1 METIKL
7 KKEKTMAINITAPEL
22 RELKPRIVVL
32 GVGGAGGN
40 AINNMIDSGIQGVE
54 FVAAN
59 TDAQDLKKNKADCKI
74 QLGANLTRGLGAGA
88 KADIGQAAADES
100 MNEIINLLQGAN
112 MVFVTAGMGG
122 GTGTGAAPV
131 IAKAAKDLNILTV
144 AVVTKPF
151 MFEGPGR
158 IRVAEA
164 GLENLSK
171 VVDTSIIIPNQNL
184 FKIADD
190 KTTFP
195 QAFRMADNV
204 LMHGVRGITD
214 LIVQPG
220 LMNLDFA
227 DIETIMSGMGKAMMG
242 TGEAEGEKRAE
253 LASEAAINNPL
264 IDDYTLKGAKGLL
277 VNITGGNDIT
287 LFEVDE
293 AANKIRAEVDPT
305 ADILIGSTI
314 DESMNGKVRVSI
326 VVTGLGGEVVK
337 NKPTLSVVQ
346 NRNHGY
352 SRPNLFNNAHSP
364 YSNYSQ
370 QAFTQNGHQANLS
383 NAPMASATTNHSA
396 PISGSNALDVNSIYK
411 TEQNVTH
418 EINTNY
424 EELQKSAP
432 IDNSVTEDFIS
443 EDQNFDS
450 LDASSIEEQSS
461 LNIEENTIENNN
473 VETENA
479 APQLFTG
486 DEEIRDHDQEK
497 SLADEIDTDL
507 SDINFDDKDDLEIPA
522 FLRRQTN

>member
-1 METIKL
+1 
-7 KKEKTMAINITAPEL
+7 MAINIAAPEL

-40 AINNMIDSGIQGVE
+40 AINNMIEAGIQGVE

-184 FKIADD
+184 FKIADE

-242 TGEAEGEKRAE
+242 TGEAEGDKRATM
-253 LASEAAINNPL
+253 ASEAAINNPL

-293 AANKIRAEVDPT
+293 AANKIRAEVDPS

-314 DESMNGKVRVSI
+314 DESMNGKIRVSI
-326 VVTGLGGEVVK
+326 VVTGLGGEVIR

-346 NRNHGY
+346 SRNQGY
-352 SRPNLFNNAHSP
+352 SKANLFNSFPANQNYGYTGYNTQPNSSPNAAQM
-364 YSNYSQ
+364 SNTM
-370 QAFTQNGHQANLS
+370 FTS
-383 NAPMASATTNHSA
+383 TATVGA
-396 PISGSNALDVNSIYK
+396 NALDVGSLQETTKNI
-411 TEQNVTH
+411 TP
-418 EINTNY
+418 EIKTNY
-424 EELQKSAP
+424 QEIQQE
-432 IDNSVTEDFIS
+432 VIS
-443 EDQNFDS
+443 ESLGQDDLLKDEQKLDNFETQDIQNTFDH
-450 LDASSIEEQSS
+450 
-461 LNIEENTIENNN
+461 
-473 VETENA
+473 ETEEKTLNDQLDEVQTES
-479 APQLFTG
+479 PLLFTG
-486 DEEIRDHDQEK
+486 DEEVAETNEDL
-497 SLADEIDTDL
+497 STSADLETDL

>member
-1 METIKL
+1 
-7 KKEKTMAINITAPEL
+7 MAINIAAPEL

-40 AINNMIDSGIQGVE
+40 AINNMIEAGIQGVE

-100 MNEIINLLQGAN
+100 MNEIINLLQGAI
-112 MVFVTAGMGG
+112 MVFVTAGLGG
-122 GTGTGAAPV
+122 GTGNGADPV

-184 FKIADD
+184 FKIADE

-242 TGEAEGEKRAE
+242 TGEAEGDKRATM
-253 LASEAAINNPL
+253 ASEAAINNPL

-293 AANKIRAEVDPT
+293 AANKIRAEVDPS

-314 DESMNGKVRVSI
+314 DESMTGKIRVSI
-326 VVTGLGGEVVK
+326 VVTGLGGEVIR
-337 NKPTLSVVQ
+337 NKPTLSIVQ
-346 NRNHGY
+346 SRNQGY
-352 SRPNLFNNAHSP
+352 SKANLFNSFPANQNYGYTGYNTQPNSSPNAAQM
-364 YSNYSQ
+364 SNTMFVS
-370 QAFTQNGHQANLS
+370 T
-383 NAPMASATTNHSA
+383 ATA
-396 PISGSNALDVNSIYK
+396 GANALDVGSLQETTKNIAP
-411 TEQNVTH
+411 
-418 EINTNY
+418 EIKTNY
-424 EELQKSAP
+424 QEIQQE
-432 IDNSVTEDFIS
+432 VIS
-443 EDQNFDS
+443 ESLGQDDLLKDEQKLDNFETQDIQNTFDH
-450 LDASSIEEQSS
+450 
-461 LNIEENTIENNN
+461 
-473 VETENA
+473 ETEEKTLNNQLDEVQTES
-479 APQLFTG
+479 PLLFTG
-486 DEEIRDHDQEK
+486 DEEVAETNEDL
-497 SLADEIDTDL
+497 STSADLETDL

>member
-1 METIKL
+1 
-7 KKEKTMAINITAPEL
+7 MAINITAPEL

-40 AINNMIDSGIQGVE
+40 AINNMIDAGIQGVE

-74 QLGANLTRGLGAGA
+74 QLGANLTRGLGAGS

-144 AVVTKPF
+144 GVVTKPF
-151 MFEGPGR
+151 MYEGPGR

-164 GLENLSK
+164 GLENLLR

-184 FKIADD
+184 FKIADE
-190 KTTFP
+190 KTP
-195 QAFRMADNV
+195 LIHAFKMADNV

-214 LIVQPG
+214 LIVRPG

-242 TGEAEGEKRAE
+242 TGEAEGDNRAII
-253 LASEAAINNPL
+253 ASDAAINNPL

-293 AANKIRAEVDPT
+293 AANKIRAEVDPG
-305 ADILIGSTI
+305 ADILIGNTI
-314 DESMNGKVRVSI
+314 DEAMTGKVRVSI

-337 NKPTLSVVQ
+337 NRPTLSVVQ
-346 NRNHGY
+346 TRNGY
-352 SRPNLFNNAHSP
+352 SAQNLPNSNTTNTQQKNNYEAYMSNQP
-364 YSNYSQ
+364 YSPSMTPNSSLST
-370 QAFTQNGHQANLS
+370 TQN
-383 NAPMASATTNHSA
+383 MR
-396 PISGSNALDVNSIYK
+396 ISGANALDLGSMSETSKNITPDIKTNYSEIQDSVK
-411 TEQNVTH
+411 TEEPIFDDFLRDESNL
-418 EINTNY
+418 NN
-424 EELQKSAP
+424 
-432 IDNSVTEDFIS
+432 IDNDVIKSQSFNNEKS
-443 EDQNFDS
+443 MDQFAEEKNF
-450 LDASSIEEQSS
+450 
-461 LNIEENTIENNN
+461 
-473 VETENA
+473 ETQ
-479 APQLFTG
+479 QLFTG
-486 DEEIRDHDQEK
+486 DEEVFETGEFVKENRE
-497 SLADEIDTDL
+497 ETDL
-507 SDINFDDKDDLEIPA
+507 SDLDFDDRDDLEIPA

>member
-1 METIKL
+1 
-7 KKEKTMAINITAPEL
+7 MAINITAPEL

-40 AINNMIDSGIQGVE
+40 AINNMIDAGIQGVE

-74 QLGANLTRGLGAGA
+74 QLGANLTRGLGAGS

-144 AVVTKPF
+144 GVVSKPF
-151 MFEGPGR
+151 MYEGPGR

-164 GLENLSK
+164 GLENLLR

-184 FKIADD
+184 FKIADE
-190 KTTFP
+190 KTP
-195 QAFRMADNV
+195 LIHAFKMADNV

-214 LIVQPG
+214 LIVRPG

-242 TGEAEGEKRAE
+242 TGEAEGDNRAVI
-253 LASEAAINNPL
+253 ASDAAINNPL

-293 AANKIRAEVDPT
+293 AANKIRAEVDPG
-305 ADILIGSTI
+305 ADILIGNTI
-314 DESMNGKVRVSI
+314 DEAMTGKVRVSI
-326 VVTGLGGEVVK
+326 VVTGLGGEIVK

-346 NRNHGY
+346 GRNG
-352 SRPNLFNNAHSP
+352 
-364 YSNYSQ
+364 YSQ
-370 QAFTQNGHQANLS
+370 QNLTINNNTNVQHKNNYAAYMSNQPYTTPSMPNTNMSAAQNTHV
-383 NAPMASATTNHSA
+383 
-396 PISGSNALDVNSIYK
+396 SGANALDLGSVNETNQNITPDIKTNYREIQENAK
-411 TEQNVTH
+411 TEDPT
-418 EINTNY
+418 I
-424 EELQKSAP
+424 
-432 IDNSVTEDFIS
+432 EDFWR
-443 EDQNFDS
+443 DKQ
-450 LDASSIEEQSS
+450 S
-461 LNIEENTIENNN
+461 LNDNNENIVFETQTFNSEKSMDQYANEENF
-473 VETENA
+473 ET
-479 APQLFTG
+479 PQLFTG
-486 DEEIRDHDQEK
+486 DDDFQETEDRSHENREE
-497 SLADEIDTDL
+497 TDL
-507 SDINFDDKDDLEIPA
+507 SDLDFDDKDDLEIPA

>member
-1 METIKL
+1 MP
-7 KKEKTMAINITAPEL
+7 INISAPEL

-40 AINNMIDSGIQGVE
+40 AINNMIDAGIQGVE

-144 AVVTKPF
+144 GVVTKPF

-164 GLENLSK
+164 GLENLLK

-184 FKIADD
+184 FKIADE
-190 KTTFP
+190 KTP
-195 QAFRMADNV
+195 LVHAFKMADNV

-214 LIVQPG
+214 LIVRPG

-242 TGEAEGEKRAE
+242 TGEAEGDNRAVI
-253 LASEAAINNPL
+253 ASEAAINNPL

-277 VNITGGNDIT
+277 VNITGGTDIT

-293 AANKIRAEVDPT
+293 AANKIRAEVDPA

-314 DESMNGKVRVSI
+314 DETMNGKVRVSI

-337 NKPTLSVVQ
+337 NRPTLSVVQ
-346 NRNHGY
+346 SRNSGFA
-352 SRPNLFNNAHSP
+352 RQNLFNTVNPNSDYQKNNYTAYMANQPYEPSSAPSMSSNNGSIEGANALNLNTVE
-364 YSNYSQ
+364 YSNQ
-370 QAFTQNGHQANLS
+370 G
-383 NAPMASATTNHSA
+383 TTPN
-396 PISGSNALDVNSIYK
+396 IK
-411 TEQNVTH
+411 
-418 EINTNY
+418 TNY
-424 EELQKSAP
+424 QEIQESYKNDDLELKEFLVEDEKNFR
-432 IDNSVTEDFIS
+432 DNQIFED
-443 EDQNFDS
+443 EN
-450 LDASSIEEQSS
+450 S
-461 LNIEENTIENNN
+461 LNINDDIQKNDEENF
-473 VETENA
+473 ET
-479 APQLFTG
+479 PQLFSG
-486 DEEIRDHDQEK
+486 DDEIQEGN
-497 SLADEIDTDL
+497 DENQSEKIDTDL
-507 SDINFDDKDDLEIPA
+507 SNLNFDDDDDLEIPA

>member
-1 METIKL
+1 
-7 KKEKTMAINITAPEL
+7 MAINITAPEL

-40 AINNMIDSGIQGVE
+40 AINNMIDAGIQGVE

-74 QLGANLTRGLGAGA
+74 QLGANLTRGLGAGS

-144 AVVTKPF
+144 GVVTKPF
-151 MFEGPGR
+151 MYEGPGR

-164 GLENLSK
+164 GLENLLR

-184 FKIADD
+184 FKIADE
-190 KTTFP
+190 KTP
-195 QAFRMADNV
+195 LVHAFKMADNV

-214 LIVQPG
+214 LIVRPG

-242 TGEAEGEKRAE
+242 TGEAEGDNRAVI
-253 LASEAAINNPL
+253 ASDAAINNPL

-293 AANKIRAEVDPT
+293 AANKIRAEVDPG
-305 ADILIGSTI
+305 ADILIGNTI
-314 DESMNGKVRVSI
+314 DEAMTGKVRVSI

-346 NRNHGY
+346 NRNGY
-352 SRPNLFNNAHSP
+352 SGQNLFNNNSTNQQQPNSYAAYMSNQP
-364 YSNYSQ
+364 YMPTSVTNPTMST
-370 QAFTQNGHQANLS
+370 AQNTHV
-383 NAPMASATTNHSA
+383 
-396 PISGSNALDVNSIYK
+396 SGANALDLGTINQSNQSITPDIK
-411 TEQNVTH
+411 
-418 EINTNY
+418 TNY
-424 EELQKSAP
+424 QEIQDNIKIEDPIEQDFLKDEPNLNNNHEVNTFEEKS
-432 IDNSVTEDFIS
+432 INEDKNMYQLS
-443 EDQNFDS
+443 E
-450 LDASSIEEQSS
+450 
-461 LNIEENTIENNN
+461 EENLE
-473 VETENA
+473 
-479 APQLFTG
+479 APQLFTSD
-486 DEEIRDHDQEK
+486 DELPQIEDVNQANRE
-497 SLADEIDTDL
+497 DTDL
-507 SDINFDDKDDLEIPA
+507 SDLDFDDKDDLEIPA

>member
-1 METIKL
+1 
-7 KKEKTMAINITAPEL
+7 MAINITAPEL

-40 AINNMIDSGIQGVE
+40 AINNMIDAGIQGVE

-158 IRVAEA
+158 IRVADA
-164 GLENLSK
+164 GLENLTK
-171 VVDTSIIIPNQNL
+171 VVDTSIIIPNQHL
-184 FKIADD
+184 FKIADE

-195 QAFRMADNV
+195 QAFKMADNV

-242 TGEAEGEKRAE
+242 TGEAEGDNRAV
-253 LASEAAINNPL
+253 LASDAAINNPL

-293 AANKIRAEVDPT
+293 AANKIRAEVDPS

-314 DESMNGKVRVSI
+314 DETMSGKVRVSI
-326 VVTGLGGEVVK
+326 VVTGLGGEV
-337 NKPTLSVVQ
+337 NRAKPTLSVVQ
-346 NRNHGY
+346 NRNNGY
-352 SRPNLFNNAHSP
+352 VRPNSFANTQTP
-364 YSNYSQ
+364 YSNFQPSAY
-370 QAFTQNGHQANLS
+370 APQANQMSPTMS
-383 NAPMASATTNHSA
+383 NTSASTLGA
-396 PISGSNALDVNSIYK
+396 NALDVS
-411 TEQNVTH
+411 NVEDNQQIIH
-418 EINTNY
+418 PEVKTNY
-424 EELQKSAP
+424 QQIQDTIPVEDPAVENFLQNEKVDHSTNDLELN
-432 IDNSVTEDFIS
+432 DH
-443 EDQNFDS
+443 
-450 LDASSIEEQSS
+450 QSS
-461 LNIEENTIENNN
+461 LQLDDMIENDQEASPQLFSGDEGITETNDMSSEENT
-473 VETENA
+473 
-479 APQLFTG
+479 
-486 DEEIRDHDQEK
+486 
-497 SLADEIDTDL
+497 EIDTDL
-507 SDINFDDKDDLEIPA
+507 SELNFDDKDDLEIPA

>member
-1 METIKL
+1 
-7 KKEKTMAINITAPEL
+7 MAINITAPEL

-40 AINNMIDSGIQGVE
+40 AINNMIDAGIQGVE

-74 QLGANLTRGLGAGA
+74 QLGANLTRGLGAGS

-144 AVVTKPF
+144 GVVTKPF
-151 MFEGPGR
+151 MYEGPGR

-164 GLENLSK
+164 GLENLLR

-184 FKIADD
+184 FKIADE
-190 KTTFP
+190 KTP
-195 QAFRMADNV
+195 LIHAFKMADNV

-214 LIVQPG
+214 LIVRPG

-242 TGEAEGEKRAE
+242 TGEAEGDNRAVI
-253 LASEAAINNPL
+253 ASDAAINNPL

-293 AANKIRAEVDPT
+293 AANKIRAEVDPG
-305 ADILIGSTI
+305 ADILIGNTI
-314 DESMNGKVRVSI
+314 DEAMTGKVRVSI

-346 NRNHGY
+346 SRNG
-352 SRPNLFNNAHSP
+352 
-364 YSNYSQ
+364 YSQ
-370 QAFTQNGHQANLS
+370 QNLTINNNANMQHKNNFAAYMSNQPYTTSTIPNTNMSVAQNTHVSGANALELGSVSQAN
-383 NAPMASATTNHSA
+383 
-396 PISGSNALDVNSIYK
+396 
-411 TEQNVTH
+411 QNVTPD
-418 EINTNY
+418 IKTNY
-424 EELQKSAP
+424 REIQENVK
-432 IDNSVTEDFIS
+432 TEDPAIEDFLRDEQSLNNNNENVVFETQTLNS
-443 EDQNFDS
+443 EKSMDQFANEENFD
-450 LDASSIEEQSS
+450 
-461 LNIEENTIENNN
+461 T
-473 VETENA
+473 
-479 APQLFTG
+479 PQLFTG
-486 DEEIRDHDQEK
+486 DDDIQETEDY
-497 SLADEIDTDL
+497 SSENREDTDL
-507 SDINFDDKDDLEIPA
+507 SDLDFDDKDDLEIPA

>member
-1 METIKL
+1 
-7 KKEKTMAINITAPEL
+7 MAINITAPEL

-40 AINNMIDSGIQGVE
+40 AINNMIDAGIQGVE

-74 QLGANLTRGLGAGA
+74 QLGANLTRGLGAGS

-144 AVVTKPF
+144 GVVTKPF
-151 MFEGPGR
+151 MYEGPGR

-164 GLENLSK
+164 GLENLLR

-184 FKIADD
+184 FKIADE
-190 KTTFP
+190 KTP
-195 QAFRMADNV
+195 LIHAFKMADNV

-214 LIVQPG
+214 LIVRPG

-242 TGEAEGEKRAE
+242 TGEAEGDNRAVI
-253 LASEAAINNPL
+253 ASDAAINNPL

-293 AANKIRAEVDPT
+293 AANKIRAEVDPG
-305 ADILIGSTI
+305 ADILIGNTI
-314 DESMNGKVRVSI
+314 DEAMTGKVRVSI

-346 NRNHGY
+346 SRN
-352 SRPNLFNNAHSP
+352 
-364 YSNYSQ
+364 NYSQ
-370 QAFTQNGHQANLS
+370 QNLTINNNTNLQHKNNYTAYMSNQPYTASSMPNTNMSAAQNTQV
-383 NAPMASATTNHSA
+383 
-396 PISGSNALDVNSIYK
+396 SGANALDLGSVSEANQNITPDIKTNYKEIQENVK
-411 TEQNVTH
+411 TEDPA
-418 EINTNY
+418 I
-424 EELQKSAP
+424 
-432 IDNSVTEDFIS
+432 EDFLRDDQCLNNNNENVVFETQTLNS
-443 EDQNFDS
+443 EKSMDQFAN
-450 LDASSIEEQSS
+450 
-461 LNIEENTIENNN
+461 EENF
-473 VETENA
+473 ET
-479 APQLFTG
+479 PQLFTG
-486 DEEIRDHDQEK
+486 DDDIQDKEDHSHEGR
-497 SLADEIDTDL
+497 EDTDL
-507 SDINFDDKDDLEIPA
+507 SDLDFDDKDDLEIPA

>member
-1 METIKL
+1 
-7 KKEKTMAINITAPEL
+7 MAINITAPEL

-40 AINNMIDSGIQGVE
+40 AINNMIDAGIQGVE

-74 QLGANLTRGLGAGA
+74 QLGANLTRGLGAGS

-131 IAKAAKDLNILTV
+131 IAKAARDLNILTV

-184 FKIADD
+184 FKIADE

-195 QAFRMADNV
+195 QAFKMADNV

-227 DIETIMSGMGKAMMG
+227 DIETIMSSMGKAMMG
-242 TGEAEGEKRAE
+242 TGEAEGDKRAVM
-253 LASEAAINNPL
+253 AAEAAIMNPL

-277 VNITGGNDIT
+277 INITGGNDIT

-293 AANKIRAEVDPT
+293 AANKIRAEVDPS

-326 VVTGLGGEVVK
+326 VATGLGGEVAK
-337 NKPTLSVVQ
+337 SKPTLSVVSHAQ
-346 NRNHGY
+346 SRNKGY
-352 SRPNLFNNAHSP
+352 GHSKPNLFSNGQTFNP
-364 YSNYSQ
+364 YNYGINS
-370 QAFTQNGHQANLS
+370 AASTA
-383 NAPMASATTNHSA
+383 APTAGAT
-396 PISGSNALDVNSIYK
+396 ALNMNTVQH
-411 TEQNVTH
+411 TEQVLSENVKTSYQKIQ
-418 EINTNY
+418 ETAPVTNY
-424 EELQKSAP
+424 QQNVEL
-432 IDNSVTEDFIS
+432 SVNEKIS
-443 EDQNFDS
+443 EDF
-450 LDASSIEEQSS
+450 LTSSDQSS
-461 LNIEENTIENNN
+461 LDLNEPISDESPKLFSGDEDLQENQNSNIESSFNDN
-473 VETENA
+473 
-479 APQLFTG
+479 Q
-486 DEEIRDHDQEK
+486 
-497 SLADEIDTDL
+497 IDADL
-507 SDINFDDKDDLEIPA
+507 SDIDFDDKDDLEIPA

>member
-40 AINNMIDSGIQGVE
+40 AINNMIESGIQGVE

-287 LFEVDE
+287 LF
-293 AANKIRAEVDPT
+293 T
-305 ADILIGSTI
+305 
-314 DESMNGKVRVSI
+314 
-326 VVTGLGGEVVK
+326 
-337 NKPTLSVVQ
+337 
-346 NRNHGY
+346 
-352 SRPNLFNNAHSP
+352 
-364 YSNYSQ
+364 
-370 QAFTQNGHQANLS
+370 
-383 NAPMASATTNHSA
+383 
-396 PISGSNALDVNSIYK
+396 
-411 TEQNVTH
+411 
-418 EINTNY
+418 
-424 EELQKSAP
+424 
-432 IDNSVTEDFIS
+432 
-443 EDQNFDS
+443 
-450 LDASSIEEQSS
+450 ASSTSKS
-461 LNIEENTIENNN
+461 
-473 VETENA
+473 
-479 APQLFTG
+479 F
-486 DEEIRDHDQEK
+486 K
-497 SLADEIDTDL
+497 SLPPVI
-507 SDINFDDKDDLEIPA
+507 F
-522 FLRRQTN
+522 TNNPLAPFNV

>member
-1 METIKL
+1 
-7 KKEKTMAINITAPEL
+7 MAINITAPEL

-40 AINNMIDSGIQGVE
+40 AINNMIDAGIQGVE

-74 QLGANLTRGLGAGA
+74 QLGANLTRGLGAGS

-144 AVVTKPF
+144 GVVTKPF
-151 MFEGPGR
+151 MYEGPGR

-164 GLENLSK
+164 GLENLLR

-184 FKIADD
+184 FKIADE
-190 KTTFP
+190 KTP
-195 QAFRMADNV
+195 LIHAFKMADNV

-214 LIVQPG
+214 LIVRPG

-242 TGEAEGEKRAE
+242 TGEAEGDNRAVV
-253 LASEAAINNPL
+253 ASDAAINNPL

-293 AANKIRAEVDPT
+293 AANKIRAEVDPG
-305 ADILIGSTI
+305 ADILIGNTI
-314 DESMNGKVRVSI
+314 DEAMTGKVRVSI

-346 NRNHGY
+346 SRN
-352 SRPNLFNNAHSP
+352 
-364 YSNYSQ
+364 NYSQ
-370 QAFTQNGHQANLS
+370 QNFAINNNANVHHKNNYAAYMSNQPYTTSTMPNANMSTAQNTHV
-383 NAPMASATTNHSA
+383 
-396 PISGSNALDVNSIYK
+396 SGANALDFGSVSDAN
-411 TEQNVTH
+411 QNITPD
-418 EINTNY
+418 IKTNY
-424 EELQKSAP
+424 SEIQENIKIEDP
-432 IDNSVTEDFIS
+432 VIEDFLK
-443 EDQNFDS
+443 EDQNDQYVENNIVES
-450 LDASSIEEQSS
+450 KP
-461 LNIEENTIENNN
+461 LNSEENSDQIKEKENFQ
-473 VETENA
+473 T
-479 APQLFTG
+479 PQLFTN
-486 DEEIRDHDQEK
+486 DEEVYEK
-497 SLADEIDTDL
+497 EQDTQPINVDTDL
-507 SDINFDDKDDLEIPA
+507 SDLEFEDKDDLEIPA